1 MALVVVAGCAPLRNL
16 DKDNKLSDEQRLRRR
31 TQITQKVTR
40 NRDAADLL
48 SARNHC
54 DEGNLD
60 EAREI
65 LARILE
71 RSPERVD
78 ARLLLAEVEIAAERP
93 KEAVRLAEEV
103 LKKQPNDAPAHY
115 TLALALDAAGDARL
129 AAEHFRQA
137 AQLDA
142 RNEVYA
148 ASYQAAEA
156 TGNNDS
162 AGRNEQIDREELREL
177 LAPLEQALATADGA
191 AAWKVYQAARARHAK
206 QESLP
211 VAAAVLSLRH
221 NQPELAVRILS
232 EAARQ
237 FPKSAAVERNLGAAH
252 FRLGDYKS
260 SQVALQQAI
269 ALDKSCAL
277 TYFLMGCT
285 LAKLG
290 QEQSAED
297 YLRQAQVLDPRYSVR
312 R

>member
-1 MALVVVAGCAPLRNL
+1 MAMAVVAGCAPLQNL
-16 DKDNKLSDEQRLRRR
+16 DKNNKLSDEQRLQRRAQVSR
-31 TQITQKVTR
+31 KITR

-48 SARNHC
+48 MARTRC
-54 DEGNLD
+54 DEGRVD

-65 LARILE
+65 LDRLLE

-78 ARLLLAEVEIAAERP
+78 ARLLLAEVEIGAERP
-93 KEAVRLAEEV
+93 QEAVRLAEEV
-103 LKKQPNDAPAHY
+103 LKKQPTDAPAHY
-115 TLALALDAAGDARL
+115 TLALALDAAGDAK
-129 AAEHFRQA
+129 AAADHFRQA

-156 TGNNDS
+156 SGNKDS
-162 AGRNEQIDREELREL
+162 AGRNGQTDREELRGL
-177 LAPLEQALATADGA
+177 LAPLEQALAKADGA
-191 AAWKVYQAARARHAK
+191 EAWKVYQAARARHAK

-221 NQPELAVRILS
+221 NQPELAVRIVS

-237 FPKSAAVERNLGAAH
+237 FPKSAAVQRNLGAAY

-297 YLRQAQVLDPRYSVR
+297 HLRQAQVLDPRYSVR